1 MNILLFWTKCYKLD
15 QLRKIKIKAFIL
27 PLCIPSMFFLTLC
40 EYEFLTYFSSPQKS
54 SYSFLEGTFNVGRKF
69 PQFLF
74 DWESISPS
82 LFKDNHRILDWWDFF
97 PPNTFN
103 SSLHCPFVYSFWEVG
118 LYAYLFS
125 FIGQLFFSP
134 TSFRTFL
141 SLCFSSCLKRYA

>member
-1 MNILLFWTKCYKLD
+1 MLQVRSVKKNKNKSFYITFVYSFNVLSYFMWVWVSD
-15 QLRKIKIKAFIL
+15 IFFFSPKI
-27 PLCIPSMFFLTLC
+27 FLQ
-40 EYEFLTYFSSPQKS
+40 Y
-54 SYSFLEGTFNVGRKF
+54 FLEGTFNVGRKF